1 MDMRGSPPLPSARRR
16 RVRARHNFVPEIVV
30 TEACLF
36 CRIVEGSIPADVVLE
51 TDRVL
56 AFRDISPQAPTHVL
70 VIPKRCIRSVADAAD
85 EDETLLG
92 SVLLAARDVARQ
104 EGLDDGFRV
113 ILNTGD
119 EGGQTVFHLH
129 AHVLG
134 GRALGWPPG

>member
-1 MDMRGSPPLPSARRR
+1 M
-16 RVRARHNFVPEIVV
+16 